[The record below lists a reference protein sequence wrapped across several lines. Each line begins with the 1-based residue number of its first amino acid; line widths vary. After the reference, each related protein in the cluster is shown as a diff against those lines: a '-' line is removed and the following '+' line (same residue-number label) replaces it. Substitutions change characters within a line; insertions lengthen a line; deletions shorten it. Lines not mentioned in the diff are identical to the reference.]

1 MSDKLIHQLTL
12 SNDSSFMG
20 SCIHL
25 YNEIMSEYYFKN
37 NACEKILVSKNLNNN
52 FSILDCCKD
61 MSFFYNDYE
70 ILEKK
75 LYNVLKTNNI
85 ICNEEKNVSIEFI
98 YGKSHNDIIVDNNF
112 TIHKDIGSTIS
123 GESYTVIVYLHTN
136 CQGGELIFYEDTLC
150 SYEKTMVI
158 DPNSYFP
165 SFTKIVI
172 FDGELFHKPEPFY
185 NGKRCAIVCQISK

>member
-1 MSDKLIHQLTL
+1 
-12 SNDSSFMG
+12 
-20 SCIHL
+20 
-25 YNEIMSEYYFKN
+25 MSEYYFKN

-61 MSFFYNDYE
+61 MSFFYNDYD

-98 YGKSHNDIIVDNNF
+98 YGKSHDDIKVDNNF

-150 SYEKTMVI
+150 SFEKTVVI
-158 DPNSYFP
+158 DPNSDFP
-165 SFTKIVI
+165 SFTKI
-172 FDGELFHKPEPFY
+172 LCLMRKKY
-185 NGKRCAIVCQISK
+185 

>member
-1 MSDKLIHQLTL
+1 MSNKLIQQLTL
-12 SNDSSFMG
+12 SNNSGFIV

-37 NACEKILVSKNLNNN
+37 NVSERILVRKNPSCN
-52 FSILDCCKD
+52 FNILDCCKE
-61 MSFFYNDYE
+61 MSFCYNSYE

-75 LYNVLKTNNI
+75 LYNLLRTNNI
-85 ICNEEKNVSIEFI
+85 ICKEEKNISIEFI
-98 YGKSHNDIIVDNNF
+98 YGKSYDDIKVDNKF
-112 TIHKDIGSTIS
+112 TIHKDTGSTVS
-123 GESYTVIVYLHTN
+123 GESYTVIVYLNTN
-136 CQGGELIFYEDTLC
+136 CQGGELIFYKDTLG
-150 SYEKTMVI
+150 SFEKNMVI
-158 DPNSYFP
+158 DPNSDFP

>member
-61 MSFFYNDYE
+61 MSFFYNDYD

-98 YGKSHNDIIVDNNF
+98 YGKSHDDIIVDNNF

-150 SYEKTMVI
+150 SYDKTMVI
-158 DPNSYFP
+158 DPNSDFP

-172 FDGELFHKPEPFY
+172 FDGELLHKPEPFY

>member
-1 MSDKLIHQLTL
+1 MSGKLIQELNL
-12 SNDSSFMG
+12 SNDNSFMG

-37 NACEKILVSKNLNNN
+37 DVSERILVSKNPNSN
-52 FSILDCCKD
+52 FSILDCCKE
-61 MSFFYNDYE
+61 MSFCYNSYE
-70 ILEKK
+70 ILEKQ
-75 LYNVLKTNNI
+75 LYKFLRTNNI
-85 ICNEEKNVSIEFI
+85 ICKEEKSVSIEFI
-98 YGKSHNDIIVDNNF
+98 YGKSYDDIKVDNNF
-112 TIHKDIGSTIS
+112 TIHKDTGSTVS

-150 SYEKTMVI
+150 SFEKTVVI
-158 DPNSYFP
+158 DPNSDFP